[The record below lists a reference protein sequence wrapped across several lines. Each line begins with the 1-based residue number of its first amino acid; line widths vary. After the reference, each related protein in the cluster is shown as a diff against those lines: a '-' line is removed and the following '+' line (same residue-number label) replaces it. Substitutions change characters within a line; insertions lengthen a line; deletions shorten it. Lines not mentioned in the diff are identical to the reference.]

1 VDAAAVQP
9 NMRRTILLLAV
20 LALTT
25 AAAWRRG
32 DAYVLHVGKT
42 DVTMTSSEVSID
54 NVVALHHRL
63 GNGPYLWVRVGARE
77 YLIRDEAF
85 LREAETLWAPVEA
98 LKPEQHELDA
108 EERQLDKRIDAIEDG
123 KVKRASGELEQL
135 RDRMRVVERRQR
147 ELDQRSEA
155 MEKVIEAK
163 LRDMVD
169 AAIRDGRAQTLR

>member
-1 VDAAAVQP
+1 
-9 NMRRTILLLAV
+9 MRRTILLLAV

-42 DVTMTSSEVSID
+42 DVTMTSSQVGID
-54 NVVALHHRL
+54 SVVALQHRL
-63 GNGPYLWVRVGARE
+63 GNGPYLWVRLGARE

-85 LREAETLWAPVEA
+85 LREAEALWAPVQA
-98 LKPEQHELDA
+98 LKPEEHELDD
-108 EERQLDKRIDAIEDG
+108 EERRLDKRIDAIEDG
-123 KVKRASGELEQL
+123 KATAEPGELDEL
-135 RDRMRVVERRQR
+135 RARYRVVERRQR
-147 ELDQRSEA
+147 ELDQRSDA

-169 AAIRDGRAQTLR
+169 VAIRDGRAQTLR

>member
-1 VDAAAVQP
+1 
-9 NMRRTILLLAV
+9 MRRTILLLAV

-42 DVTMTSSEVSID
+42 DVTMTSSHVSIE
-54 NVVALHHRL
+54 NVVALRHRL
-63 GNGPYLWVRVGARE
+63 GNEPYLWVRIGGRE
-77 YLIRDEAF
+77 YLIRDDAF
-85 LREAETLWAPVEA
+85 LREAAAMWVPVQA
-98 LKPEQHELDA
+98 LEPEQHQIGD
-108 EERQLDKRIDAIEDG
+108 EERRLDKRIDAIEDG
-123 KVKRASGELEQL
+123 KAKRAPGELEEL
-135 RDRMRVVERRQR
+135 RERYRVVERRQR

-169 AAIRDGRAQTLR
+169 DAIRNGLAQTLR